1 MRALFLVLLL
11 AGCVRD
17 STAVLEA
24 KLGALVGRPVT
35 ELAARMGIP
44 RVVEQ
49 AEVAGGET
57 VLAWRYVWPEADW
70 RVSRWA
76 PGEARNRLCDIVFTS
91 RGGRVTGYRYAG
103 EACGWGGLPDVLP

>member
-11 AGCVRD
+11 AGCARD
-17 STAVLEA
+17 STAALEA
-24 KLGALVGRPVT
+24 KLGALVGRPVG

-44 RVVEQ
+44 RVVER

-57 VLAWRYVWPEADW
+57 VMAWRFVWPEGDG
-70 RVSRWA
+70 RNSRWGS
-76 PGEARNRLCDIVFTS
+76 GEARNRLCDIVFTS
-91 RGGRVTGYRYAG
+91 RDGRVTGYRTTG